1 MELPV
6 CVCNCWCREE
16 GDFEE
21 ECTRMCYSVE
31 CSHCGKTSWA
41 GCGLHVRGVYNTI
54 PDKDKDLCLCK
65 GWPGVELPPHLAA
78 RVPESATGSGCHIL

>member
-1 MELPV
+1 
-6 CVCNCWCREE
+6 
-16 GDFEE
+16 
-21 ECTRMCYSVE
+21 MCYSVE